1 MAVAL
6 LSPVSTDVLQPG
18 RARERSGDASLEREA
33 RFRLIAHGELWVVGV
48 AGSGPFWSASGG
60 ASGGS
65 DRWVSRLWEAVRR
78 HAGNLPDSV
87 DRRGF
92 LCPHFGRET
101 EFTYYVGYESSADVT
116 DLPPGLVCIKIPAHT
131 WAVGL
136 VQGSDQIDRVYSGL
150 SRWIEAQGYE
160 EVPRAL
166 AIEAYPPDGPRP
178 GDDLVF
184 DVLLPVR
191 RRPVAGT
198 GRRPDW
204 DRDSRR
210 IAHAG

>member
-6 LSPVSTDVLQPG
+6 LSPVSTDVLQP
-18 RARERSGDASLEREA
+18 ARDRGRSGDATLEREA
-33 RFRLIAHGELWVVGV
+33 RFRLIVHGELWVVGV
-48 AGSGPFWSASGG
+48 AGSGPFWSATN
-60 ASGGS
+60 GS
-65 DRWVSRLWEAVRR
+65 DRWVNRLWETVRR
-78 HAGNLPDSV
+78 HAGELPDSV

-101 EFTYYVGYESSADVT
+101 EFTYYVGYESATDVT
-116 DLPPGLVCIKIPAHT
+116 DLPAGLVCIKIPAHT

-136 VQGSDQIDRVYSGL
+136 VEGSDQIDRVYSGL
-150 SRWIEAQGYE
+150 SRWIESQGYE

-178 GDDLVF
+178 GAALVF

-191 RRPVAGT
+191 RRPVAGS

-204 DRDSRR
+204 DRDSRQT
-210 IAHAG
+210 AHPF